1 MRRRGELRPV
11 IRILWVSK
19 NAPLQSQLNEL
30 RRLFGPDTQVVIDPN
45 PFSSASEI
53 VRRYREGSYDEMV
66 LIAPL
71 TVCRVICDFGY
82 KPLWSEMKSI
92 PFGSPDAEISVEG
105 MREKVSGSKRSYKFI
120 RFKRLESVTMNFSY
134 L

>member
-1 MRRRGELRPV
+1 MV
-11 IRILWVSK
+11 KVLWVSK

-30 RRLFGPDTQVVIDPN
+30 RRLFGSDTQVVIDPN

-53 VRRYREGSYDEMV
+53 VRRYREGGYDEMV

-92 PFGSPDAEISVEG
+92 PMGSPDAEVTAGG
-105 MREKVSGSKRSYKFI
+105 MRERVSGKPRSYKFI
-120 RFKRLESVTMNFSY
+120 QFKRLESITMNFSRI
-134 L
+134 